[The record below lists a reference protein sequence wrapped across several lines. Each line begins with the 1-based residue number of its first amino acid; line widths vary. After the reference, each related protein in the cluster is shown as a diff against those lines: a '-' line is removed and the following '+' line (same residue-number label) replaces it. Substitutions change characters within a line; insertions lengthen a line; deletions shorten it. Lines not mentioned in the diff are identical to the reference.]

1 MAEPLRRRARASLLR
16 VLSSA
21 SSGPARSLVRVSLS
35 GAAALARF
43 SRVEDVSLDNLRVAF
58 GDELSPRE
66 LRAIASGMRR
76 HTARIAGEWLE
87 LASASRSPAAKAR
100 VLAWLERTVEYDA
113 SIARIDQLAAQQRGL
128 LIVTGHLGNWELLAA
143 ALRQRGL
150 DGAVIGRHRR
160 NDSSSN
166 WLVSMRAAIGV
177 TTLPQ
182 DASPREALSILR
194 RGATLGILCDLEVP
208 RLAGEFVPFFGRPAL
223 TMSAPAALARAA
235 QLPLVPVRCVLR
247 GKRYVMSV
255 ETPLELDAS
264 LERQAAQLDLLTR
277 MNAVFERWI
286 REDPIQWAWH
296 QPRWRT
302 APPDGGGA
310 GAHRVP
316 LAARR
321 TKR

>member
-16 VLSSA
+16 VFSSA
-21 SSGPARSLVRVSLS
+21 SNGPARSLVRASLS
-35 GAAALARF
+35 GAASLARF
-43 SRVEDVSLDNLRVAF
+43 SRIEDVTLDNLRIAF
-58 GDELSPRE
+58 GDELGARE
-66 LRAIASGMRR
+66 RRAIASGMRQ

-87 LASASRSPAAKAR
+87 LASASRSAAAKAR
-100 VLAWLERTVEYDA
+100 VLAWLARMVEFDA
-113 SIARIDQLAAQQRGL
+113 SIARVDELAAKHSGL
-128 LIVTGHLGNWELLAA
+128 VIVTAHLGNWELLAA

-255 ETPLELDAS
+255 EEPLALDAS
-264 LERQAAQLDLLTR
+264 LNRQAAQLDLLTR
-277 MNAVFERWI
+277 MNVVFERWI
-286 REDPIQWAWH
+286 REDPAQWAWH

-302 APPDGGGA
+302 APTAGEGA
-310 GAHRVP
+310 STHRVP

-321 TKR
+321 KRS